1 MSILEKAY
9 MKVNG
14 GYDFPG
20 SNSGIDM
27 HALTGWVPEQLR
39 TDSGDFKRDRLWQR
53 MTSASKFGDCLIT
66 VATGSRGSRPVR
78 DTVMSCQ
85 LFTPH
90 VQAHGGVGRRRKRPR
105 ADAAH
110 AEGLA

>member
-1 MSILEKAY
+1 MGGDVSRCSHSSHAEELWVSILEKAY

-66 VATGSRGSRPVR
+66 VATGSRGESAC
-78 DTVMSCQ
+78 S
-85 LFTPH
+85 
-90 VQAHGGVGRRRKRPR
+90 
-105 ADAAH
+105 
-110 AEGLA
+110 